1 MTTLEIEPVSREGF
15 SLSPVVDGCRLI
27 VRFSGNGDMDA
38 TSILNQHLL
47 VVHRE
52 AVSHQLDEVVFDFHE
67 LYFLNSSCLKAF
79 VTWIHTVDSEG
90 VPYKIRFLSNPNLHW
105 QRRSLDA
112 LHRLALDVVTIEQ
125 LAS

>member
-1 MTTLEIEPVSREGF
+1 MTTLGIEPVSREGF
-15 SLSPVVDGCRLI
+15 SLSPILDGGRLI
-27 VRFSGNGDMDA
+27 VRFSGNGDMEA
-38 TSILNQHLL
+38 TSVLNEHLV

-52 AVSHQLDEVVFDFHE
+52 AVIHQLNEVVFDFHD

-79 VTWIHTVDSEG
+79 VSWIHTVDSEG
-90 VPYKIRFLSNPNLHW
+90 VPYKIRFLSNPNQHW